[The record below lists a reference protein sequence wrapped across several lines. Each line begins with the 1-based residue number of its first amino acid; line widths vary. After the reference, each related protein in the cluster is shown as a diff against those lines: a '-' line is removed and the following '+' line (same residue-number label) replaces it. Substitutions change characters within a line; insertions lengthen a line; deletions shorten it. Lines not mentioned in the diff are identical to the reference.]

1 MTNQKKS
8 VGRPSATKAR
18 IVAAAMQLFWEHGY
32 ERTSVADVVAAAGVR
47 SGSLYHFFATK
58 EDVLIAVLE
67 AYLAGL
73 TPMVMAPAFA
83 LAEDPLERVFAVL
96 AGYRERILRTEF
108 RYRCPVGS
116 LALEMQNE
124 SERGRELVRHNFAG
138 WRLAIAQC
146 VRDAA
151 PRLRAGVDPDS
162 LATFVLTVMEG
173 GVMQATAERA
183 IERFDDSVGHLRA
196 YFDLLKRPARAG
208 RAASGGSGNLV
219 QGRAGTA

>member
-1 MTNQKKS
+1 
-8 VGRPSATKAR
+8 
-18 IVAAAMQLFWEHGY
+18 MQLFWEHGY
-32 ERTSVADVVAAAGVR
+32 ERTSIAGVVAAAGVR

-83 LAEDPLERVFAVL
+83 GCDDPLDRVFAVL
-96 AGYRERILRTEF
+96 AGYRERILATEF

-116 LALEMQNE
+116 LALEMQNA
-124 SERGRELVRHNFAG
+124 SERGRALVRENFAG
-138 WRLAIAQC
+138 WRRAIAQC

-151 PRLRAGVDPDS
+151 PQMRAGVDPDS

-173 GVMQATAERA
+173 GVMQATAERTIA
-183 IERFDDSVGHLRA
+183 RYDDSVGHLRA
-196 YFDLLKRPARAG
+196 YFDLLKLTVPNRAT
-208 RAASGGSGNLV
+208 GGSGKP
-219 QGRAGTA
+219 